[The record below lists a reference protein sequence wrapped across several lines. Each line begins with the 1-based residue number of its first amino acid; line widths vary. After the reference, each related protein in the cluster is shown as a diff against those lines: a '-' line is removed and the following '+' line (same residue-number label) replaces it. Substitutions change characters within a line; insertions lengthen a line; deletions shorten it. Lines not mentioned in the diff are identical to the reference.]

1 MKEALLTG
9 ATGFIGSHV
18 ALALLEAGWRVRCL
32 TRRGPP
38 SDGPLVGREGVEWVQ
53 GDLNDAR
60 DLRLAARSCA
70 GVFHVA
76 AHYALWSRDPGEFY
90 RVNVEGT
97 RAVLEAARAEG
108 IRAVYTSSVSCVG
121 EAPPGGLAD
130 EDTAAHPQD
139 LVGDYKRSK
148 WEGEQVALEL
158 AAAGTDVTIVN
169 PASVIGPGDWKPTP
183 TGQILVDFL
192 RGRMP
197 CYVDTGL
204 NFVDV
209 RDVAAGHLLAFEK
222 GRAGR
227 RYILGNKQGNL
238 SLREFLQVAGQVAGR
253 RPPRV
258 RIPWSVAYVA
268 GAVSTFVADH
278 VTHAP
283 PGVPLNGVKMARHRM
298 FFDPSRA
305 VAELGLPQTPLETT
319 VRDAVEWFRARS
331 MV

>member
-1 MKEALLTG
+1 MTEALITG

-38 SDGPLVGREGVEWVQ
+38 SDGPLVGREGVEWVA
-53 GDLNDAR
+53 GDLQSPG
-60 DLRLAARSCA
+60 DLRQAIRGCR

-76 AHYALWSRDPGEFY
+76 AHYALWSKDPAEFY
-90 RVNVEGT
+90 RTNVEGT
-97 RAVLEAARAEG
+97 RAVLEAARDEG
-108 IRAVYTSSVSCVG
+108 VRAVHTSSVSCVG
-121 EAPPGGLAD
+121 EAPPGGVAD
-130 EDTAAHPQD
+130 EETPVHEAD

-148 WEGEQVALEL
+148 WQAEQVALEM
-158 AAAGTDVTIVN
+158 AAGGADVVVVN

-183 TGQILVDFL
+183 TGQIVVDFL

-222 GRAGR
+222 GEPGR
-227 RYILGNKQGNL
+227 RYILGNREGNR
-238 SLREFLQVAGQVAGR
+238 SLKEFLGVVGGIADR

-258 RIPWSVAYVA
+258 RIPWHVAWMA

-278 VTHAP
+278 LTGTP
-283 PGVPLNGVKMARHRM
+283 PGVPLNGVKMARQRM
-298 FFDPSRA
+298 FFDPGRA
-305 VAELGLPQTPLETT
+305 VRELGLPQTPLDRT
-319 VRDAVEWFRARS
+319 VRDAVEWFRARG
-331 MV
+331 MA

>member
-1 MKEALLTG
+1 MKVALLTG

-18 ALALLEAGWRVRCL
+18 ALALLEAGWAVRCL
-32 TRRGPP
+32 ARRGPP
-38 SDGPLVGREGVEWVQ
+38 SDGPLLGREGVEWVL
-53 GDLNDAR
+53 GDLQDPR
-60 DLRLAARSCA
+60 PVRLAATGCA
-70 GVFHVA
+70 AVFHVA
-76 AHYALWSRDPGEFY
+76 AHYALWSRDPAEFY
-90 RVNVEGT
+90 RVNVDGT
-97 RAVLEAARAEG
+97 RAVLQAAHDAG
-108 IRAVYTSSVSCVG
+108 ARAVYTSSVSCVG
-121 EAPPGGLAD
+121 EAPAGGLAD
-130 EDTAAHPQD
+130 EDTPARPED

-158 AAAGTDVTIVN
+158 AAAGADVTIVN

-192 RGRMP
+192 RGKMP

-222 GRAGR
+222 GQPGR
-227 RYILGNKQGNL
+227 RYILGNREGNR
-238 SLREFLQVAGQVAGR
+238 SLRDFLQVAGEVAGR

-258 RIPWSVAYVA
+258 RIPWTVAWMA
-268 GAVSTFVADH
+268 GAVSTFVADY

-283 PGVPLNGVKMARHRM
+283 PGVPLNGVKMAKHRM

-305 VAELGLPQTPLETT
+305 VRELGLPQTPLQQT
-319 VRDAVEWFRARS
+319 VRDAVDYFRAQGLA
-331 MV
+331 